1 MFQFWMG
8 SEFECLVFEPPLYL
22 IYKLLWQVYLFEELM
37 VFLTI
42 LTFDQHLKKIV
53 QKLFQI
59 LQG

>member
-22 IYKLLWQVYLFEELM
+22 IYKLLWQVYLFEEFM

-42 LTFDQHLKKIV
+42 LTFDQHLK
-53 QKLFQI
+53 
-59 LQG
+59 

>member
-22 IYKLLWQVYLFEELM
+22 IYKLLWQVYLFEEFM

-42 LTFDQHLKKIV
+42 LTFDQHFGMLRHS
-53 QKLFQI
+53 LTT
-59 LQG
+59 LEG